1 MNKYYHNLKVL
12 KYLENNKEISKKS
25 NFNNI
30 KDMKYYEVFNEY
42 LNSKEFEEE
51 ILRLHKKENDIYI
64 KRYISKAMNL
74 IDFFNN

>member
-1 MNKYYHNLKVL
+1 MDKYYHNLKVL

-51 ILRLHKKENDIYI
+51 ILRLKIKENDIYI